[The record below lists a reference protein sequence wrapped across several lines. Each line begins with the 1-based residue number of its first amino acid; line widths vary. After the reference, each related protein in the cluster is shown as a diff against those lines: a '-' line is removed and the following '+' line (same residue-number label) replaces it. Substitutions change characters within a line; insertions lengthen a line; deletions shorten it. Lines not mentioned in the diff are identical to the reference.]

1 MSIVESIKMKN
12 VACFIILLFL
22 VFPAAAEA
30 AFTQAEVR
38 RLTEAKT
45 LLMDADKR
53 SVDDLIEEFNSTG
66 LPIEQIMI
74 YEAIAATFRDIMK
87 DYGENSTRSR
97 EQLLNKIRMN
107 MAYFQFGGSRAEQP
121 GGSEL
126 NRLIQRK
133 LKHYLPEDI
142 WENQKLFH
150 SLE

>member
-1 MSIVESIKMKN
+1 MNKV
-12 VACFIILLFL
+12 VCFILFL
-22 VFPAAAEA
+22 VVISPATASA

-38 RLTEAKT
+38 RLTEAKI

-53 SVDDLIEEFNSTG
+53 SVDDLIEGFNSTG
-66 LPIEQIMI
+66 LPNEQITI
-74 YEAIAATFRDIMK
+74 YEAIAATFRDIIQ
-87 DYGENSTRSR
+87 DYGEHSAQSQK
-97 EQLLNKIRMN
+97 QLLNKIRMN

-133 LKHYLPEDI
+133 LKQYLPENI
-142 WENQKLFH
+142 WDNPKLFH